1 MKGIIIA
8 AALVVAHTA
17 RADCICR
24 FFDHLI
30 DQPDGA
36 AWLHYELTGLDRVE
50 LDNRVQREVL
60 AGFRLGGIIG
70 NSHVAYHAELDLLAG
85 AVLERGGFAY
95 DVALYPLGIATRLG
109 DTGVLALGTGVVAVG
124 AERWLDDGVGLPL
137 QATLE
142 AGRGVRVLARARV
155 ALLAGTHD
163 DAAPSLEHAIGEEL
177 EAMAG
182 VRLGHA
188 YDAEGVPVGEGYFV
202 AAAYKEFLG
211 ARYVGLTIGYTID
224 AGTRSRATVPR

>member
-1 MKGIIIA
+1 MK
-8 AALVVAHTA
+8 ALLIVAMLAHTA

-30 DQPDGA
+30 DHPDGE
-36 AWLHYELTGLDRVE
+36 AWLHYELTGLDRIE

-70 NSHVAYHAELDLLAG
+70 NSHLAYHAELDLFAG
-85 AVLERGGFAY
+85 AVIERGGFAY
-95 DVALYPLGIATRLG
+95 DVALYPLGIATRIG
-109 DTGVLALGTGVVAVG
+109 DTGMIALGTGVVAVG
-124 AERWLDDGVGLPL
+124 AERWIDDGVGLPL

-155 ALLAGTHD
+155 AWLAGTHD
-163 DAAPSLEHAIGEEL
+163 DAAPSLGEEL
-177 EAMAG
+177 EGMLG

-188 YDAEGVPVGEGYFV
+188 YDAEGFPVGEGYFV

-211 ARYVGLTIGYTID
+211 ARYVGVTFGYSID
-224 AGTRSRATVPR
+224 ASTRQRPVPQ

>member
-1 MKGIIIA
+1 MKGLIVA
-8 AALVVAHTA
+8 AMLVLAHTA

-24 FFDHLI
+24 LFDHLL
-30 DQPDGA
+30 DRPDGE
-36 AWLHYELTGLDRVE
+36 AWLHYELTGLDRID

-70 NSHVAYHAELDLLAG
+70 NSHVAYHAELDLFAG
-85 AVLERGGFAY
+85 AVVQRGGFAY

-142 AGRGVRVLARARV
+142 AGGGVRVLARARV

-163 DAAPSLEHAIGEEL
+163 DAAPSLQRAIGQEL
-177 EAMAG
+177 DAMAG
-182 VRLGHA
+182 VRFGHA
-188 YDAEGVPVGEGYFV
+188 YDAEGFPVGEGYFV

-211 ARYVGLTIGYTID
+211 ARYVGVTFGYSID
-224 AGTRSRATVPR
+224 ASTKRRQVPR